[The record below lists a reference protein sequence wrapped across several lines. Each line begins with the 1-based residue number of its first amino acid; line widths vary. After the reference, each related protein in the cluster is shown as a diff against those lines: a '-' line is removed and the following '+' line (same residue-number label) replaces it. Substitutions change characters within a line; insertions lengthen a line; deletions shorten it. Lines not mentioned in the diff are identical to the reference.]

1 MEDEM
6 GWDGAGIMNYV
17 LTSTRLRQAQEEP
30 EPPPPE
36 AGVFS
41 SG

>member
-1 MEDEM
+1 M
-6 GWDGAGIMNYV
+6 GWDGAEIMDYV
-17 LTSTRLRQAQEEP
+17 LTNTRLRQAQEDP

-36 AGVFS
+36 AGVFG